1 MANVQ
6 KKRHWGKTFARE
18 IDYIFAV
25 ARKSEAE
32 MIIFFSDS
40 PAEILKDC
48 IAGSNVMQIVLDKN
62 DFEILDHVEELSEM
76 SEGVEVH
83 IL

>member
-1 MANVQ
+1 MQ
-6 KKRHWGKTFARE
+6 KKRHWGKTFSRE
-18 IDYIFAV
+18 IDNIFAV

-32 MIIFFSDS
+32 MMIFFSDS

-48 IAGSNVMQIVLDKN
+48 IARSNVRQIVLDKN
-62 DFEILDHVEELSEM
+62 DYEIMDHVEELSEM
-76 SEGVEVH
+76 SEDVEVH